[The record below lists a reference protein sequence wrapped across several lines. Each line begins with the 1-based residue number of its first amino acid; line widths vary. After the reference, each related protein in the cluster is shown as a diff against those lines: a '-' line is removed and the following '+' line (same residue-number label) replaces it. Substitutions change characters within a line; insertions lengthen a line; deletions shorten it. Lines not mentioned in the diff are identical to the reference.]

1 MKKKTILA
9 LGILAVISTAVTL
22 ALINNGCNDEDDL
35 PILDD
40 DYEPN
45 DEDCWDAVE
54 EGEQERNT
62 DDVSDNHED
71 KAKEDETV

>member
-1 MKKKTILA
+1 MKKRTILA

-22 ALINNGCNDEDDL
+22 ALINNSCNDEDDL

-54 EGEQERNT
+54 EGEQERNAN
-62 DDVSDNHED
+62 DVSDNQED
-71 KAKEDETV
+71 NAKKDETV